1 MHDLGPVHFER
12 QSHQQSRRDGMARET
27 AKIGHRKA
35 CGYLDFAPGL
45 NLEDVARA
53 VSVGSE
59 YPHFATEARQIKA
72 KPIERFRAATVRA
85 RRHEVGADVQ
95 NLQDLRVATPV
106 LLMALVQSLILWQ
119 RILQYLLL
127 LLSDLFRSKRA
138 SLDNHRQS
146 LHTVSQYS
154 YRSLLPTDRE
164 DATNRPDCVRRL
176 VSSAENILEYGY
188 TETVSRIR
196 GQSGCERVQY

>member
-1 MHDLGPVHFER
+1 
-12 QSHQQSRRDGMARET
+12 MARET

-35 CGYLDFAPGL
+35 CGYRDFAPGL
-45 NLEDVARA
+45 DLEDIARA
-53 VSVGSE
+53 VAVGGE
-59 YPHFATEARQIKA
+59 YPHFATETRQIKA

-85 RRHEVGADVQ
+85 RWHEVGADVQ

-106 LLMALVQSLILWQ
+106 LLMVSVQSLILWQ
-119 RILQYLLL
+119 RIMQYLLL

-138 SLDNHRQS
+138 SLDNYRQS

-164 DATNRPDCVRRL
+164 GATNRPDCVRRL
-176 VSSAENILEYGY
+176 VSSAENIPEYGY